1 MKKEEE
7 GKMTV
12 EESER
17 YGRAINARNAAVERI
32 QVYEEEEVIPVGQ
45 LPPPLSEE
53 EIKKRVGETN
63 YNYMKNDKVMNS
75 INS

>member
-7 GKMTV
+7 VRMTI
-12 EESER
+12 EESES

-32 QVYEEEEVIPVGQ
+32 QVYEEEEIIPADQ
-45 LPPPLSEE
+45 LPPPLSED
-53 EIKKRVGETN
+53 EIKKRVGESN
-63 YNYMKNDKVMNS
+63 YNYMKDDNVMNS

>member
-1 MKKEEE
+1 MNKEEDVR
-7 GKMTV
+7 MTL
-12 EESER
+12 EESES
-17 YGRAINARNAAVERI
+17 YGRAINARNAAVERN
-32 QVYEEEEVIPVGQ
+32 QVYEEEEIIPADQ

-63 YNYMKNDKVMNS
+63 YNYANDDKVINS